1 MTSAGALVVL
11 GVLSVGWIWCVLTSL
26 LAGWRLLI
34 RLLVLCLALRVVT
47 MVPGLTLKS
56 VNHG

>member
-1 MTSAGALVVL
+1 MTSAGTLVVL
-11 GVLSVGWIWCVLTSL
+11 RVLSVSWIWCILTSL
-26 LAGWRLLI
+26 LAGWLLLV

-56 VNHG
+56 VKHG